1 MRGLPTL
8 PPSLPPSQF
17 TDDVLSHLFLSTPYC
32 PISESEKSTAT
43 SSAADPMTVHLLP
56 NPSHLETVT
65 PVALGFARGLQVP
78 LGSLKAEAKSGKES
92 YELGTKVL
100 SLAIHG
106 DAAFGGQGV
115 VAETF
120 NLASLPHFNAG
131 GTIHLVVNNQLGYT
145 TPVRLAIRPLVQTS
159 PVIVPLT
166 LPRNRLCK
174 VARRSTR
181 PIWPRWSRRR
191 SCTSTATRSTT
202 SVAR

>member
-1 MRGLPTL
+1 MSIQMRGLPTL

-17 TDDVLSHLFLSTPYC
+17 TDDVLSHLFLSTPYS
-32 PISESEKSTAT
+32 PISESENSIAT
-43 SSAADPMTVHLLP
+43 ADPMTVHLLP
-56 NPSHLETVT
+56 NPSHLETIT

-78 LGSLKAEAKSGKES
+78 LGSLKAEEKAGKES

-145 TPVRLAIRPLVQTS
+145 TPVRLP
-159 PVIVPLT
+159 
-166 LPRNRLCK
+166 
-174 VARRSTR
+174 STR
-181 PIWPRWSRRR
+181 TDLSGNSAADIPPKTGCTKSLVVLRDRSGQDGLGADPARQRRQ
-191 SCTSTATRSTT
+191 S
-202 SVAR
+202 

>member
-17 TDDVLSHLFLSTPYC
+17 TDDVLSHLFLSTAYS
-32 PISESEKSTAT
+32 PISSSTST
-43 SSAADPMTVHLLP
+43 SSSATDPLTVHLLP

-78 LGSLKAEAKSGKES
+78 LGSLKAEGAAGEKEPP

-145 TPVRLAIRPLVQTS
+145 TPVS
-159 PVIVPLT
+159 PVTPVAVVSPADL
-166 LPRNRLCK
+166 
-174 VARRSTR
+174 VARCRDCGLFCGTPTGGPESLLVLRDRSR
-181 PIWPRWSRRR
+181 QDGLGSD
-191 SCTSTATRSTT
+191 S
-202 SVAR
+202 ARQR